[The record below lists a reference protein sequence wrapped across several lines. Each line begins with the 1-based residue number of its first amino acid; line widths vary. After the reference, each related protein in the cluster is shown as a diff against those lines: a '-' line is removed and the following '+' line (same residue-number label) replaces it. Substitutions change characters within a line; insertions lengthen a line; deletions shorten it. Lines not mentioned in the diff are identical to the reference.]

1 MDKLSSD
8 PRQVPRLDPVEAP
21 EEARAVGFTG
31 ETRFEQKKRSVSH
44 TRRSVPHSY
53 VTSHENSHFP

>member
-8 PRQVPRLDPVEAP
+8 PGRMPRLDPPEAP
-21 EEARAVGFTG
+21 EEAKAVGFTG
-31 ETRFEQKKRSVSH
+31 ETRFEQKQSVSH
-44 TRRSVPHSY
+44 TRRSVPYSN